1 MRCKIPL
8 SEIAEI
14 VMGQS
19 PIKSDVNSSGNGV
32 ALLNGP
38 TEFGSR
44 YPSPVQYTTN
54 GKRFSEKGD
63 ILFCV
68 RGSTTGRMNY
78 SDQQYAIGRGLA
90 AIRGKNGIPTPVVKA
105 IIENRLPALLQA
117 ATGST
122 FPNVSKDLL
131 NTFQVEMLTVKDAV
145 KLNSLITSMEDKLFN
160 NTLMNQ
166 ILEKIAQRIFKSWFI
181 DFDPVKANAEGVPF
195 ADLSPDIQSL
205 FPSEFIES
213 EMGLIPKGWEVKSL
227 SDFSEVVS
235 KGTTPTKSDM
245 AAAMDTSDI
254 QYHKVRDHFGVNVM
268 AQHAALAALADQKW
282 LEQVSVHFEAARKHI
297 AAIATA
303 NGLAPLPSAT
313 NFVTIDCGRDGD
325 YALRVLKEL
334 NARDVF
340 IRKPGA
346 PGIDRC
352 IRVSCGL
359 PHELDYFEAA
369 LPEALKAAE

>member
-1 MRCKIPL
+1 MPSANSLVASLPATIPFVGPERLERENGGAFKARLGANECNFGCSPDAITAMDRAARDDVWKYSDPEVWELRQALAGHIGISMDELVVGPGIDNLLGLTVRIFSDAGDPIVTSAGAYPTFNYHVAGFGRRLVTVPYRDDKEDLDALATAAERERAKIVYL
-8 SEIAEI
+8 SNPDNP
-14 VMGQS
+14 MGTWW
-19 PIKSDVNSSGNGV
+19 SGAAIEAFIDMLPDETLLILDEAYGELAPDGV
-32 ALLNGP
+32 
-38 TEFGSR
+38 R
-44 YPSPVQYTTN
+44 PSI
-54 GKRFSEKGD
+54 D
-63 ILFCV
+63 
-68 RGSTTGRMNY
+68 TGRRNVLRFRTFSKAY
-78 SDQQYAIGRGLA
+78 GLA
-90 AIRGKNGIPTPVVKA
+90 GLRVGYVFGP
-105 IIENRLPALLQA
+105 
-117 ATGST
+117 
-122 FPNVSKDLL
+122 
-131 NTFQVEMLTVKDAV
+131 
-145 KLNSLITSMEDKLFN
+145 
-160 NTLMNQ
+160 
-166 ILEKIAQRIFKSWFI
+166 
-181 DFDPVKANAEGVPF
+181 
-195 ADLSPDIQSL
+195 ADLC
-205 FPSEFIES
+205 
-213 EMGLIPKGWEVKSL
+213 V
-227 SDFSEVVS
+227 
-235 KGTTPTKSDM
+235 
-245 AAAMDTSDI
+245 